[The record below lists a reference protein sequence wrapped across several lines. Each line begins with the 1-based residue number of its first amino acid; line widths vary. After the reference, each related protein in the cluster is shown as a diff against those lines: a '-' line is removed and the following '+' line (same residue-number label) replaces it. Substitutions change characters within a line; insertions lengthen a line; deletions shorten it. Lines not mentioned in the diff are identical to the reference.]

1 MKKKELG
8 LGTLLLLGIGSFACF
23 KGMQAVNA
31 KMEKDAAKKVQKLN
45 EMRSKHK

>member
-8 LGTLLLLGIGSFACF
+8 LGALLQGIVSFACL

-31 KMEKDAAKKVQKLN
+31 KMEKDAAKK
-45 EMRSKHK
+45 HKN

>member
-8 LGTLLLLGIGSFACF
+8 LDALLLGIVSYACL

-31 KMEKDAAKKVQKLN
+31 KMEKDEAKKVQKLN

>member
-8 LGTLLLLGIGSFACF
+8 LGTLLLGIVSYACL

-31 KMEKDAAKKVQKLN
+31 KMEKDETKKVQKLN
-45 EMRSKHK
+45 EMRSKQK

>member
-8 LGTLLLLGIGSFACF
+8 LGTLLLGIVSFACF

-31 KMEKDAAKKVQKLN
+31 KMEKNAAKK
-45 EMRSKHK
+45 HKN